1 MSRITLNL
9 KKSVESDVQPE
20 LPSMFTQG
28 YLSVNPDLNIVT
40 PGFTS
45 QNRAHSESGGEFAMK
60 SVAPSSA
67 RKGNWVEEEDSWDES
82 GRLTVSS
89 RVNKPRTIGGTLR
102 FADAQVKVTRGG
114 K

>member
-67 RKGNWVEEEDSWDES
+67 RKGNWMEEDSWDES
-82 GRLTVSS
+82 GRLTVSP
-89 RVNKPRTIGGTLR
+89 RVNEPRTIGGTLR
-102 FADAQVKVTRGG
+102 FADAQPKGTRSG